1 MTSSTAP
8 EPPPTAIAQ
17 RIEPVDHR
25 LGPITIRRLLP
36 AAQRQMVGPFI
47 FFDHG
52 GPFERDSMPAGAGVP
67 EHPHAGLA
75 TFSYLMHGT
84 VRHCDSAGHSA
95 SIESGDIALMTA
107 GSGITHEEIPQR
119 GQSPQHMFAQLWLA
133 LPDEH
138 EETAPSFEHHHEND
152 LPLITFDRATA
163 RLAMGTGWDVTA
175 PTTSYTDT
183 LFAELNLDP
192 GGRLPV
198 PATWDERALFLIEG
212 DATIEGI
219 RIIPFEVTILR
230 PGVDVELTS
239 MSGARLLA
247 LGGAAFP
254 SPRYI
259 AGSFVGS
266 SREKIVSW
274 MDAWQSGE
282 FPRIADTE
290 TTLGR

>member
-1 MTSSTAP
+1 MTAST
-8 EPPPTAIAQ
+8 ESVLPPTAIAQ

-52 GPFERDSMPAGAGVP
+52 GPFERDSMPANAGVP

-84 VRHCDSAGHSA
+84 VHHRDSAGNSA

-107 GSGITHEEIPQR
+107 GSGISHEETPQR
-119 GQSPQHMFAQLWLA
+119 GQSPRHMFAQLWLA

-152 LPLITFDRATA
+152 LPLITFERATA
-163 RLAMGTGWDVTA
+163 RLAMGTGWGAAA

-183 LFAELNLDP
+183 LFAELNLATD
-192 GGRLPV
+192 GRLPV
-198 PATWDERALFLIEG
+198 SAAWDERALFLMEG

-219 RIIPFEVTILR
+219 RIAPFEVTILR
-230 PGVDVELTS
+230 PGVDIEVTS
-239 MSGARLLA
+239 AGGARLLL
-247 LGGAAFP
+247 LGGGAFP
-254 SPRYI
+254 SQRYI
-259 AGSFVGS
+259 AGSFVAS
-266 SREKIVSW
+266 SRDKITDW
-274 MDAWQSGE
+274 MRAWQSGD
-282 FPRIADTE
+282 FPRI
-290 TTLGR
+290 GRAQTR